1 MPHGAERPHRG
12 TDYSMWSTTG
22 RHYDAD
28 RIQDAWGGDLDD
40 SKVGP
45 PAPNV
50 LETELDG
57 EVSLYNPTREEVTVL
72 NGTASDVW
80 YLCDGT
86 LKTEEIVELLAKS
99 YSVPLEKI
107 RREVQQ
113 TIVTLRKAG
122 LLET

>member
-1 MPHGAERPHRG
+1 M
-12 TDYSMWSTTG
+12 
-22 RHYDAD
+22 
-28 RIQDAWGGDLDD
+28 DD

-57 EVSLYNPTREEVTVL
+57 EVSLYNPAQEEVTVL

-86 LKTEEIVELLAKS
+86 LSAEEIVELLASS
-99 YSVPLEKI
+99 YAVPAETI
-107 RREVQQ
+107 RGEVEQ
-113 TIVTLRKAG
+113 TIATLRKAG
-122 LLET
+122 LLES